1 MSRIGKAPIILP
13 SGVTATLSGA
23 TLTVKGPKGELK
35 RDFNNR
41 EIAVTI
47 ADNQILVSKAEGCS
61 RAAQALWGLYR
72 SLFSNMVVGL
82 SEGFTKKLEI
92 NGVGY
97 RASVSGS
104 KLTLILGF
112 SHPIEYQLP
121 AGISATIEGNV
132 ITISGFDK
140 ELVGQTAAK
149 IRRFRKPE
157 PYKGKGVKYANEVIR
172 RKAGK
177 TAAAKK

>member
-1 MSRIGKAPIILP
+1 MSRIGKTPITLP
-13 SGVTATLSGA
+13 SGVTATLSGNN
-23 TLTVKGPKGELK
+23 LTVKGPKGELK
-35 RDFNNR
+35 RNFNNK

-47 ADNQILVSKAEGCS
+47 TDKQILVSKAEGSS
-61 RAAQALWGLYR
+61 RAAAAMWGLYR
-72 SLFSNMVVGL
+72 SLFSNMVIGV
-82 SEGFTKKLEI
+82 SEGFSKRLEV

-104 KLTLILGF
+104 KLTLMLGF

-121 AGISATIEGNV
+121 AGISATVEGNA

-140 ELVGQTAAK
+140 ELVGETAAK

-157 PYKGKGVKYANEVIR
+157 PYKGKGVKYTGEVIR

>member
-1 MSRIGKAPIILP
+1 MSRIGKEPIILP
-13 SGVTATLSGA
+13 NGVTVTLSGK

-35 RDFNNR
+35 RDFNNKEVALIIEENR
-41 EIAVTI
+41 
-47 ADNQILVSKAEGCS
+47 ILVTKAEGSS
-61 RAAQALWGLYR
+61 RAAAALWGLYR
-72 SLFSNMVVGL
+72 SLFSNMVIGV
-82 SEGFTKKLEI
+82 SEGFSKKLEI

-104 KLTLILGF
+104 KLTLMLGF

-121 AGISATIEGNV
+121 AGITVIVEGNV
-132 ITISGFDK
+132 VTVSGFDK
-140 ELVGQTAAK
+140 ELVGETAAK

-157 PYKGKGVKYANEVIR
+157 PYKGKGVKYVNEVIR

>member
-1 MSRIGKAPIILP
+1 MSRIGKTPIILP
-13 SGVTATLSGA
+13 SGVTVTLSGN

-35 RDFNNR
+35 RDFNNK
-41 EIAVTI
+41 EVALII
-47 ADNQILVSKAEGCS
+47 EDKQILVTKAEGCS
-61 RAAQALWGLYR
+61 RSAAAMWGLYR
-72 SLFSNMVVGL
+72 SLFSNMVIGV
-82 SEGFTKKLEI
+82 SEGFSKKLEVS
-92 NGVGY
+92 GVGY

-104 KLTLILGF
+104 KLTLMLGF

-121 AGISATIEGNV
+121 AGITATVEGNS
-132 ITISGFDK
+132 ITVSGFDK
-140 ELVGQTAAK
+140 ELVGETAAK

-157 PYKGKGVKYANEVIR
+157 PYKGKGIKYANEVIR

>member
-1 MSRIGKAPIILP
+1 MSRIGKTPITLP
-13 SGVTATLSGA
+13 SGVTVTLSGNN
-23 TLTVKGPKGELK
+23 LTVKGPKGELK
-35 RDFNNR
+35 RNFNNK
-41 EIAVTI
+41 EVAVTI
-47 ADNQILVSKAEGCS
+47 TDNQILVSKAEGSS
-61 RAAQALWGLYR
+61 RAAAAMWGLYR
-72 SLFSNMVVGL
+72 SLFSNMVIGV
-82 SEGFTKKLEI
+82 SEGFSKRLEV

-104 KLTLILGF
+104 KLTLMLGF

-121 AGISATIEGNV
+121 AGISATVEGNA

-140 ELVGQTAAK
+140 ELVGETAAK

-157 PYKGKGVKYANEVIR
+157 PYKGKGVKYTGEVIR

>member
-1 MSRIGKAPIILP
+1 MSRIGKTPITLP
-13 SGVTATLSGA
+13 SGVTVTLSGNN
-23 TLTVKGPKGELK
+23 LTVKGPKGELK
-35 RDFNNR
+35 RNFNNK
-41 EIAVTI
+41 EVAVTI
-47 ADNQILVSKAEGCS
+47 TDNQILLSKAEGSS
-61 RAAQALWGLYR
+61 RAAAAMWGLYR
-72 SLFSNMVVGL
+72 SLFSNMVIGV
-82 SEGFTKKLEI
+82 SEGFSKRLEV

-104 KLTLILGF
+104 KLTLMLGF

-121 AGISATIEGNV
+121 AGISATVEGNA
-132 ITISGFDK
+132 ITILGFDK
-140 ELVGQTAAK
+140 ELVGETAAR

-157 PYKGKGVKYANEVIR
+157 PYKGKGVKYTGEVIR

>member
-1 MSRIGKAPIILP
+1 MSRIGKEPIILP
-13 SGVTATLSGA
+13 SGVTVTLSGK

-35 RDFNNR
+35 RDFNNKEVALIIEENR
-41 EIAVTI
+41 
-47 ADNQILVSKAEGCS
+47 ILVTKAEGSS
-61 RAAQALWGLYR
+61 RAAAALWGLYR
-72 SLFSNMVVGL
+72 SLFSNMVIGV
-82 SEGFTKKLEI
+82 SEGFSKKLEI

-104 KLTLILGF
+104 KLTLMLGF

-121 AGISATIEGNV
+121 AGITVIVEGNV
-132 ITISGFDK
+132 VTVSGFDK
-140 ELVGQTAAK
+140 ELVGETAAK

-157 PYKGKGVKYANEVIR
+157 PYKGKGVKYVNEVIR